1 MKRYLVLLVMAT
13 TVQSATAQQQD
24 PAQKELRSLQGTWKL
39 VTFQNDRQCLER
51 RGIEREFDKD
61 APQLILH
68 IKGDM
73 VRLGKGDKAESFRL
87 RKGGKPKLGTFHVN
101 PTASPKRLE
110 ISVGSEGGLFGG
122 TITFEGVYRLK
133 QDQLE
138 ICVAWTAHA
147 ERPVDFTMKP
157 GVSWRWRLVYERVK
171 SKGPEKGK
179 S

>member
-1 MKRYLVLLVMAT
+1 MKRLLLLLVMAT
-13 TVQSATAQQQD
+13 TALSDTAQQED

-39 VTFQNDRQCLER
+39 VTFENDRQCLER
-51 RGIEREFDKD
+51 RGIEREFDKQ
-61 APQLILH
+61 APLLILH

-73 VRLGKGDKAESFRL
+73 VRLGEGDRAADSFKL
-87 RKGGKPKLGTFHVN
+87 RKGGKPKEGTFHVN

-110 ISVGSEGGLFGG
+110 LSMGSEGGLFGG

-138 ICVAWTAHA
+138 ICVAWTAHT

-157 GVSWRWRLVYERVK
+157 GDSWRWRLMYERV
-171 SKGPEKGK
+171 E
-179 S
+179 

>member
-1 MKRYLVLLVMAT
+1 MKRLLLLLVMAT
-13 TVQSATAQQQD
+13 TALSDTAQQED
-24 PAQKELRSLQGTWKL
+24 PAQKELLSLLGTWKL
-39 VTFQNDRQCLER
+39 VTFENDRQCLER
-51 RGIEREFDKD
+51 RGIEREFDKQ

-68 IKGDM
+68 IEGDM
-73 VRLGKGDKAESFRL
+73 VRLGEGDKADSFKL
-87 RKGGKPKLGTFHVN
+87 RKEGKPREGTFHVN

-110 ISVGSEGGLFGG
+110 LSMGSEGGLFGG

-171 SKGPEKGK
+171 SKGPE
-179 S
+179 